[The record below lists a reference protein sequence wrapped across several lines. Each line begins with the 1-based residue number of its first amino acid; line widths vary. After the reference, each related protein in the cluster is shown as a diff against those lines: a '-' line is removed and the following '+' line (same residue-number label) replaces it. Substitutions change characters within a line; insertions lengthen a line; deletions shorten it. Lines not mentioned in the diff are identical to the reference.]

1 MGQAGDEAGRALGAH
16 RLLVVSGLSGSGK
29 TVALRSLE
37 DLGYFCIDNLPAALL
52 KAFVE
57 QTLNADS
64 GYGKVAVGVDARS
77 PLADLDALP
86 RTLSR
91 LAEMGF
97 AGCLL
102 YLEAGNEVL
111 VKRFSETRR
120 RHPLSCSGVSLQE
133 AIARERQVLKPLRQ
147 IADLTIDTSSLNVHE
162 LRRQVALTV
171 GVVPGRLMLMLESF
185 AFKNGVPNDA
195 DFVFDARF
203 LPNPHWDARL
213 RPLSGRDT
221 AVRQYFAEHGMVL
234 DFLADIARFLDRWLP
249 AFDVGERSYLTVA
262 IGCTGGRHRSVYLV
276 EALAERFRASHGD
289 VLVYHREM
297 R

>member
-1 MGQAGDEAGRALGAH
+1 MESPGELPGTLAGQ

-57 QTLNADS
+57 QTLGPDS

-86 RTLSR
+86 RSLSE

-97 AGCLL
+97 AGSLL
-102 YLEAGNEVL
+102 YLEATDEVL

-120 RHPLSCSGVSLQE
+120 RHPLSTSGVSLQE

-147 IADLTIDTSSLNVHE
+147 IADLNIDTSALNVHE

-171 GVVPGRLMLMLESF
+171 GVVPGRMILMLESF
-185 AFKNGVPNDA
+185 AFKNGVPGDA

-213 RPLSGRDT
+213 RPLTGRDT
-221 AVRQYFAEHGMVL
+221 AVRQYFAGHGMVL

-262 IGCTGGRHRSVYLV
+262 IGCTGGRHRSVYLI

>member
-1 MGQAGDEAGRALGAH
+1 MSEQASQSLGMQP
-16 RLLVVSGLSGSGK
+16 LLVVSGLSGSGK

-52 KAFVE
+52 TDFVQ
-57 QTLNADS
+57 QTLGPDS

-77 PLADLDALP
+77 PLKELDALP
-86 RTLSR
+86 KR
-91 LAEMGF
+91 LAELADRGF
-97 AGCLL
+97 PGAML
-102 YLEAGNEVL
+102 YLEASDEVL

-120 RHPLSCSGVSLQE
+120 RHPLSCSGISLQE

-171 GVVPGRLMLMLESF
+171 GVVPGKLLLLLESF
-185 AFKNGVPNDA
+185 AFKHGVPSDA

-203 LPNPHWDARL
+203 LPNPHWEPRL

-221 AVRQYFAEHGMVL
+221 AVRQYFSEHGMVL
-234 DFLADIARFLDRWLP
+234 DFLAD
-249 AFDVGERSYLTVA
+249 
-262 IGCTGGRHRSVYLV
+262 
-276 EALAERFRASHGD
+276 
-289 VLVYHREM
+289 
-297 R
+297 

>member
-1 MGQAGDEAGRALGAH
+1 MVQAESGAGGALGPH
-16 RLLVVSGLSGSGK
+16 QLLVVSGLSGSGK

-52 KAFVE
+52 QAFVE
-57 QTLNADS
+57 QTLGPDS

-86 RTLSR
+86 RTLSN

-102 YLEAGNEVL
+102 YLEASDEVL

-120 RHPLSCSGVSLQE
+120 RHPLSCTGVSLQE
-133 AIARERQVLKPLRQ
+133 AIARERQVLKPLRL
-147 IADLTIDTSSLNVHE
+147 IADFTIDTTSLNVHE

-171 GVVPGRLMLMLESF
+171 GVVPGKLMLMLESF
-185 AFKNGVPNDA
+185 AFKNGVPSDA